1 MQSFSLSFVRRPIFP
16 PCLQGCFSPS
26 ILTTK
31 GSARGSSLATT
42 FRPPPPRRRYT
53 KMATTDKLPK
63 RDTLTQDD
71 PQNEDFFGPRPPP
84 GYSALRAATS
94 QILLP
99 LTVSNKC
106 GQAFRWRC
114 NKVWEPRSG
123 SIGPEYDEQ
132 IEWSLCLAD
141 RVVLLRQD
149 EHRGFLYHK
158 TLLPAASSCSTNIE
172 RGLEISRETTRW
184 LTDYLSLDVPLES
197 LYAEWAEKDSVFA
210 RFATR
215 FSGLRMLRQDPWEC
229 LCAFVCSS
237 NNNIARIGQMV
248 QNLCTHF
255 SPVLLE
261 YSYPPPPASVRAL
274 ESIKTEADGDASKQ
288 NHVEQGQVK
297 IAFHPFPPAE
307 ALAKPGV
314 EEKLRELGFGYRAK
328 YLARTAQMLY
338 ATHGGQK
345 TTPRPQK
352 TAEHLDQTHWLY
364 GIKAEEDIFS
374 TGQQP
379 SPPNSA
385 PDDALIEPNSEPVQ
399 KRARRSRSKAQA
411 CSNHS
416 AVKPLLTEKV
426 EQHQFD
432 SVRSYLQ
439 HLRTL
444 SYREARDQLIQF
456 PGIGPKVADCI
467 LLMSLDQASSIPV
480 DRHVFQF
487 AEKWYR
493 LRTKKYEEIADYF
506 RDLWGDYAGWA
517 HSVLFTADLR
527 SFANYKLIQ
536 KADNAQGKVES
547 SEDFWGQG
555 QELGYPTP
563 PPSQVSHESALPKL
577 EAGYSSPWAATSELP
592 PQSLREVTASTTL
605 TERTKTRP
613 KRKSRLSSIA

>member
-1 MQSFSLSFVRRPIFP
+1 
-16 PCLQGCFSPS
+16 
-26 ILTTK
+26 
-31 GSARGSSLATT
+31 
-42 FRPPPPRRRYT
+42 
-53 KMATTDKLPK
+53 MAASHKLDKHDQLG
-63 RDTLTQDD
+63 QDD
-71 PQNEDFFGPRPPP
+71 PEHEDFFGPRPPP
-84 GYSALRAATS
+84 GYFALRAVTS

-114 NKVWEPRSG
+114 NKVWEPRSQG
-123 SIGPEYDEQ
+123 SSSSSPDQAYEEQ
-132 IEWSLCLAD
+132 IEWSLCLSD

-149 EHRGFLYHK
+149 EHRGFLYHR
-158 TLLPAASSCSTNIE
+158 TLLPSSSASPSDSKQE
-172 RGLEISRETTRW
+172 LETSRETVRF
-184 LTDYLSLDVPLES
+184 LIDYLSLDVPLEL
-197 LYAEWAEKDSVFA
+197 LYTEWANKDPVFA

-261 YSYPPPPASVRAL
+261 HSYPAPPPLAQSANSL
-274 ESIKTEADGDASKQ
+274 KSEGGDL
-288 NHVEQGQVK
+288 EQGEVR
-297 IAFHPFPPAE
+297 IAFHPFPPPE

-328 YLARTAQMLY
+328 YLARTAQMLCEQ
-338 ATHGGQK
+338 HGKKNDSTSGPMGQ
-345 TTPRPQK
+345 RM
-352 TAEHLDQTHWLY
+352 ADHLDEAHWLY
-364 GIKAEEDIFS
+364 GIKAEDDGGFA

-379 SPPNSA
+379 SPPVSTV
-385 PDDALIEPNSEPVQ
+385 DDAAKEQQGSEPV
-399 KRARRSRSKAQA
+399 KKRSRRTGSRSSRNSTIA
-411 CSNHS
+411 SS
-416 AVKPLLTEKV
+416 TSETPSETEEKTF
-426 EQHQFD
+426 E

-439 HLRTL
+439 HLRTI
-444 SYREARDQLIQF
+444 SYRDARQELMQF
-456 PGIGPKVADCI
+456 PGVGPKVADCI

-527 SFANYKLIQ
+527 SFANYNVGGSK
-536 KADNAQGKVES
+536 KEEVEKVDDGQE
-547 SEDFWGQG
+547 FWGSTVE
-555 QELGYPTP
+555 ELGYPTP
-563 PPSQVSHESALPKL
+563 PPSQSVVKQ
-577 EAGYSSPWAATSELP
+577 EAVEQLQAVHSPPRVAIPELV
-592 PQSLREVTASTTL
+592 PQSLQQSQEGATL
-605 TERTKTRP
+605 AERTKSRP
-613 KRKSRLSSIA
+613 KRKSRLS